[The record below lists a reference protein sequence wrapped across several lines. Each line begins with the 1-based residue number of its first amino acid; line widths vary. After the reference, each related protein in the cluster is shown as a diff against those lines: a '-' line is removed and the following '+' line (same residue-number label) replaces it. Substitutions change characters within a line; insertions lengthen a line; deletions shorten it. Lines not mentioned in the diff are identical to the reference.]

1 MPAGT
6 SPILDLAFLAA
17 IGRLLAP
24 AANEVARSLR
34 CFPLFAVLAF
44 PHAAAGLVVDGCHER
59 RVDEGVVVA
68 KGHFDVMVVVVG
80 IVPAVLEIPVAAS
93 VIATNTQ

>member
-24 AANEVARSLR
+24 AANEMAGIDL
-34 CFPLFAVLAF
+34 PLFAVLAF

-59 RVDEGVVVA
+59 RVDEGAVVA
-68 KGHFDVMVVVVG
+68 KGHFDVLVVVVG